1 MSIPTP
7 EQIKKDARLPENA
20 NFHGWLIH
28 NPECDDFLLQYK
40 ERAGV
45 ISKKWCGL
53 PDAAMRFNRY
63 TRALKV
69 LKNLELDDRAIIVV
83 AFDLGS
89 QIIVIGPDVFQD
101 RMSLPSD
108 NPFRAG
114 HLNR

>member
-28 NPECDDFLLQYK
+28 NPECDDFLFKYK
-40 ERAGV
+40 DGAHV
-45 ISKKWCGL
+45 ISKKWCRL
-53 PDAAMRFNRY
+53 PDAAIRFNRY

-69 LKNLELDDRAIIVV
+69 LQNLELDNLAIIVA

-89 QIIVIGPDVFQD
+89 QIIVIGPDVFQE